1 MQPNELLVA
10 VHITP
15 VEGDDLLEGRDSD
28 GKAISKVVLGGRI
41 RRDGEQITEARGFG
55 GRHTGTAPVEAALV
69 AGEGLNAAEHVQRD
83 IAPIDDIRS
92 TSDYRMSVAKRIVQ
106 SWIGQCLKQP

>member
-1 MQPNELLVA
+1 MALGSVA
-10 VHITP
+10 ATP
-15 VEGDDLLEGRDSD
+15 VRLP
-28 GKAISKVVLGGRI
+28 
-41 RRDGEQITEARGFG
+41 T
-55 GRHTGTAPVEAALV
+55 VEAALV